1 MLLGQEQRSR
11 GAPGGLPLLVVDD
24 FGDQH
29 WLPCIPHQSPPVS
42 QREPSTDVVRDS
54 GLGLDPPHLTPQ
66 LLLALTTPLDPSL
79 LEQLAVLLLR
89 HTFAT
94 LLDD

>member
-1 MLLGQEQRSR
+1 MISGTSIGFPASLTNR
-11 GAPGGLPLLVVDD
+11 
-24 FGDQH
+24 
-29 WLPCIPHQSPPVS
+29 PPVS

-54 GLGLDPPHLTPQ
+54 GLDPPHLLPHP
-66 LLLALTTPLDPSL
+66 LLALTTPLDPSL

-89 HTFAT
+89 HTLAT